1 MDKLRFKGYMA
12 QHKISQKDVAKLLGV
27 TPQSAYNKV
36 NGREPFT
43 LSQVKTICETYNI
56 SADEYFI

>member
-1 MDKLRFKGYMA
+1 MLKFKAYCA
-12 QHKISQKDVAKLLGV
+12 EHKIKQAEIAELLEITVQSVNRKL
-27 TPQSAYNKV
+27 

-43 LSQVKTICETYNI
+43 LSQVKMLCIHYGI